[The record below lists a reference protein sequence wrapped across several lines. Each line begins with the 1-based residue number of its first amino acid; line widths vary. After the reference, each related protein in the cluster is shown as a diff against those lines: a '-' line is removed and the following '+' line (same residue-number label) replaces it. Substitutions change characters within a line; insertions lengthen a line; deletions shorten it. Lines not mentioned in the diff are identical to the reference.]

1 MRVLMHESLRNKSLL
16 YNISGDSS
24 LQYITVVPS
33 LPKLACLPWNL
44 SCMYHGLSLLQT
56 ESMAPCTFQ
65 LPLSIHFPS
74 WDAECYKE
82 AMSPG
87 MSTGGCCNRLMW
99 SSPLPSM
106 NSLVWLCECLC
117 VLSNWCIEKP
127 NVRPTPAPASDP
139 LTYVKEGVVFWVCLS
154 HGVGVTVSHCCR
166 WLYPTSHC
174 HCQFKSN
181 WLQNYQPYK
190 NLPHSLFIAVPRNFA
205 ATSWPFVKHTLQQCI
220 NCGRLEHQISHLP
233 FDYKVIQNTRPSFSD
248 MKEGP

>member
-1 MRVLMHESLRNKSLL
+1 MMFQVGSRSMTRSGGWSTHHENSLGLFLLCPFSMEVKKWVYLFGMDTYILSLVFRLSAGQNFLLSSPALVSFQGHFSMPGNEGTPAWEPRNKNLL

-24 LQYITVVPS
+24 LQYIIVVPS

-106 NSLVWLCECLC
+106 NSLVWLCECLR

-127 NVRPTPAPASDP
+127 NVRPTPAPAPDP
-139 LTYVKEGVVFWVCLS
+139 
-154 HGVGVTVSHCCR
+154 
-166 WLYPTSHC
+166 
-174 HCQFKSN
+174 
-181 WLQNYQPYK
+181 
-190 NLPHSLFIAVPRNFA
+190 
-205 ATSWPFVKHTLQQCI
+205 HTMWK
-220 NCGRLEHQISHLP
+220 R
-233 FDYKVIQNTRPSFSD
+233 V
-248 MKEGP
+248 